1 MVIMREEGLDVAA
14 VVLRRFTSDNGA
26 GVWRGWIETFT
37 KESFLKFKHIPKWNE
52 LP

>member
-1 MVIMREEGLDVAA
+1 MREEGLDVAA